1 MEKGFVIFWSEMQDT
16 EKTLSA
22 DVFVGDATNFNE

>member
-1 MEKGFVIFWSEMQDT
+1 MFLIFWIEMQDT

-22 DVFVGDATNFNE
+22 DVFVGAATNYNE

>member
-1 MEKGFVIFWSEMQDT
+1 MQDT

-22 DVFVGDATNFNE
+22 DVFVGAATNYNE

>member
-1 MEKGFVIFWSEMQDT
+1 MQDT

-22 DVFVGDATNFNE
+22 DVFVGDARNFNE

>member
-1 MEKGFVIFWSEMQDT
+1 MQDT